1 MFVIGCE
8 DIYEKNS
15 ISSQRQARNFMFI
28 SMTRS
33 KGWVYLYATGRV
45 KTRFQDELREITKN
59 IPSISFIYPNPDK
72 INEISKINYLI
83 DNPLAKQLDNDISK
97 FKKVL
102 GNANTDTIKALLEL
116 DPNFELIAIVN

>member
-1 MFVIGCE
+1 
-8 DIYEKNS
+8 
-15 ISSQRQARNFMFI
+15 
-28 SMTRS
+28 MTRS